1 MTTSSSLTRWNPADL
16 WSSRI
21 HRIFDQAFNDFVSP
35 LTSSEEV
42 GERAWIPAVDVLES
56 EGTLTVTAELPGMR
70 KEDVD
75 ITLEDGV
82 LKISGERRFEKDDE
96 RENYRRIERAYGRFS
111 RAFTLP
117 RHVDRSRVEARFDNG
132 LLRIV
137 LPKSE
142 DARAR
147 KIDIA

>member
-1 MTTSSSLTRWNPADL
+1 MTPSSNLTRRTPNDL
-16 WSSRI
+16 WGSRI
-21 HRIFDQAFNDFVSP
+21 HRIFDHAFNDFLSP
-35 LTSSEEV
+35 LAASEQVAEH
-42 GERAWIPAVDVLES
+42 AWIPAVDVLES
-56 EGTLTVTAELPGMR
+56 EGTLTVTAELPGLR

-82 LKISGERRFEKDDE
+82 LRISGERRFEKDE
-96 RENYRRIERAYGRFS
+96 QRENYHRIERAYGRFS

-117 RHVDRSRVEARFDNG
+117 RNVDRAGVEAHFDNG

>member
-21 HRIFDQAFNDFVSP
+21 HRIFDHAFNDFLSP
-35 LTSSEEV
+35 LASSEEV

-56 EGTLTVTAELPGMR
+56 EETLTVTAELPGMR

-82 LKISGERRFEKDDE
+82 LKISGERRFEKDDK

-117 RHVDRSRVEARFDNG
+117 RNVDRSRVEAQFDNG